1 MWKPA
6 VSGLGNVRIRTILSY
21 WRIRRY
27 LVLLFK
33 TAEKH
38 VTLAMWGSVR
48 PARTLFL
55 KVKVLSVPVSGKRI
69 VNMARVSTVKW
80 NLKEAWGK
88 PLVRRTE
95 IMYKAYS
102 LDKTAEQVEVR

>member
-27 LVLLFK
+27 LVLSFK

-38 VTLAMWGSVR
+38 VALAMCGSHR
-48 PARTLFL
+48 NGEITL
-55 KVKVLSVPVSGKRI
+55 
-69 VNMARVSTVKW
+69 
-80 NLKEAWGK
+80 
-88 PLVRRTE
+88 
-95 IMYKAYS
+95 
-102 LDKTAEQVEVR
+102 